1 MLWYKSWRE
10 SRVRFLLSAALIAG
24 MCLMYSL
31 FESRLYPGVAH
42 ETPRVRNYIQ
52 YIHWTVFGGATRGIL
67 QLSCLL
73 LGLGGLQRDRSQGT
87 LGYTLALPVSR
98 TMLVLQRAGIGLAQ
112 VFVLSLFP
120 PFLVTGASLLMHQHL
135 PLAYGLPFIPLWTIG
150 GFTTYALSFLCSV
163 LIPSEYGALAC
174 AYVIYIFTLAAARHP
189 RIAGYHL
196 HVADFMSGNAPHQL
210 DPHTTLW
217 TGMYPMAPLFGFFA
231 AGLFMVA
238 AATLVTRRQDL

>member
-1 MLWYKSWRE
+1 MLWYKAWRE

-24 MCLMYSL
+24 MCLMYAL
-31 FESRLYPGVAH
+31 LASRIYPGIAH
-42 ETPRVRNYIQ
+42 DTPRVRNYLQ

-98 TMLVLQRAGIGLAQ
+98 EMLVLQRAGVGLAQ
-112 VFVLSLFP
+112 VFALSLFP
-120 PFLVTGASLLMHQHL
+120 PFLLTATSLLMHQHL

-150 GFTTYALSFLCSV
+150 GFATYSLSFLCSV
-163 LIPSEYGALAC
+163 LIPSEYGALAL
-174 AYVIYIFTLAAARHP
+174 AYVIYIFALAAARHP
-189 RIAGYHL
+189 RLAGLHL

-210 DPHTTLW
+210 DPHTALW
-217 TGMYPMAPLFGFFA
+217 TGIYPITPLLGFFA
-231 AGLFMVA
+231 AGLVMIAVA
-238 AATLVTRRQDL
+238 TFITSRQDL